1 MQFDSFADF
10 IAMGN
15 HGFYVWISY
24 GACLLL
30 IVGLIVNNAI
40 RDKTVRKEIT
50 KRIKREHRLKQAAQ
64 QNDESNEVLS

>member
-30 IVGLIVNNAI
+30 IAGLIVNSTLK
-40 RDKTVRKEIT
+40 DKHVRKEIA
-50 KRIKREHRLKQAAQ
+50 KRIKRENRLKQAAQ